1 VVESDKDESTC
12 RKPGCGQSGCNQS
25 VKVIEDYQSAYPDP
39 LKLSKGDRIKVEFR
53 ECEWPGWLWATGPS
67 GISGWIPAAY
77 LSVTGDTGELLR
89 DYDATELDARAG
101 DWVRILE
108 RESGWVFC
116 RKSNDT
122 EGWLPEGILA
132 I

>member
-1 VVESDKDESTC
+1 LEQSDKDEPAC
-12 RKPGCGQSGCNQS
+12 CKPGCSRSSCNQS
-25 VKVIEDYQSAYPDP
+25 ARVIEDYQSAYPDP
-39 LKLSKGDRIKVEFR
+39 LRLGKGDRIKVEVR
-53 ECEWPGWLWATGPS
+53 ECEWPGWLWATGAS
-67 GISGWIPAAY
+67 GKAGWVPAAY
-77 LSVTGDTGELLR
+77 LSVTGETGELLR

-101 DWVRILE
+101 DSVLVME

-116 RKSNDT
+116 RKTNGS